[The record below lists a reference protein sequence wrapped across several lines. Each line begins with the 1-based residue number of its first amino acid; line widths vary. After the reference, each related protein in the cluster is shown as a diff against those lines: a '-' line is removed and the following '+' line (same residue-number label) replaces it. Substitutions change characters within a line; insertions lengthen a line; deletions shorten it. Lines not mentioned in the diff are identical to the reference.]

1 MREISGLHNLIR
13 RALEEDLGPGDV
25 TTSSVLTGEEKGFA
39 LAIAKAD
46 MVVAGI
52 EVFKEVFFSLDPDIR
67 FIRST
72 VDGQEAGPGDI
83 LAEVSGNLANILRA
97 ERTALNLLQRMCG
110 VATHTMRFAGEIRGT
125 QARILDTRKTMP
137 GLRILDKYAV
147 RVGGG
152 SNHRMGLYDGVLIK
166 DNHIA
171 AAGGIAKAVARA
183 RRGAPHTLKVEVETG
198 SIQEVKEAVAA
209 GADIIMLDNMEI
221 EEMREAV
228 RLIGGRALT
237 EASGNVNLS
246 NVKRIAETGVD
257 FISVGAI
264 THSAPAADI
273 SLKVGHQATGG
284 GR

>member
-1 MREISGLHNLIR
+1 MTPMLETSSLRSLIR
-13 RALEEDLGPGDV
+13 RALNEDMGPGDV
-25 TTSSVLTGEEKGFA
+25 TTSSVLTGEEKGSA
-39 LAIAKAD
+39 LAVAKAE

-52 EVFKEVFFSLDPDIR
+52 EVFKEVFLALDPDIR

-72 VDGQEAGPGDI
+72 VDGQGAAPGEV
-83 LAEVSGNLANILRA
+83 LAEVSGNLANILMA

-125 QARILDTRKTMP
+125 RARILDTRKTMP
-137 GLRILDKYAV
+137 GLRMLDKYAV

-152 SNHRMGLYDGVLIK
+152 SNHRMGLFDGVLIK

-183 RRGAPHTLKVEVETG
+183 RQGAPHTLKIEVEAG
-198 SIQEVKEAVAA
+198 NIQEVKEAAAA
-209 GADIIMLDNMEI
+209 GADIIMLDNMDL

-228 RLIGGRALT
+228 RLIEGRALT

-273 SLKVGHQATGG
+273 SLKI
-284 GR
+284 R

>member
-1 MREISGLHNLIR
+1 MTPMLETSSLRSLIR
-13 RALEEDLGPGDV
+13 RALNEDMGPGDV
-25 TTSSVLTGEEKGFA
+25 TTSSVLTGEEKGSA
-39 LAIAKAD
+39 LAVAKAE

-52 EVFKEVFFSLDPDIR
+52 EVFKEVFLALDPDIR

-72 VDGQEAGPGDI
+72 VDGQGAAPGEF
-83 LAEVSGNLANILRA
+83 LAEVSGNLANILMA

-125 QARILDTRKTMP
+125 RARILDTRKTMP
-137 GLRILDKYAV
+137 GLRMLDKYAV

-152 SNHRMGLYDGVLIK
+152 SNHRMGLFDGVLIK

-183 RRGAPHTLKVEVETG
+183 RQGAPHTLKIEVEAG
-198 SIQEVKEAVAA
+198 NVQEVKEAVAA
-209 GADIIMLDNMEI
+209 GADIIMLDNMDL
-221 EEMREAV
+221 EEMREAL
-228 RLIGGRALT
+228 RLIEGRALT

-273 SLKVGHQATGG
+273 SLNI
-284 GR
+284 R

>member
-1 MREISGLHNLIR
+1 MLETSGLRNLIR
-13 RALEEDLGPGDV
+13 RALEEDMGPGDV
-25 TTSSVLTGEEKGFA
+25 TTASVLTGEEKGSA
-39 LAIAKAD
+39 LAVAKAE

-52 EVFKEVFFSLDPDIR
+52 EVFKEVFFTLDPDIR

-72 VDGQEAGPGDI
+72 VDGQEAAPGEV
-83 LAEVSGNLANILRA
+83 LAEVSGNLANILTA
-97 ERTALNLLQRMCG
+97 ERTALNILQRMCG

-125 QARILDTRKTMP
+125 RARILDTRKTMP
-137 GLRILDKYAV
+137 GLRILDKFAV

-152 SNHRMGLYDGVLIK
+152 SNHRMGLFDGILIK
-166 DNHIA
+166 DNHMA
-171 AAGGIAKAVARA
+171 AAGGISKAVARA
-183 RRGAPHTLKVEVETG
+183 RQGAPHTLKIEVEAG
-198 SIQEVKEAVAA
+198 NIQEVKEAAAA
-209 GADIIMLDNMEI
+209 GADIIMLDNMDL

-228 RLIGGRALT
+228 RLIEGRALT

-273 SLKVGHQATGG
+273 SLKI
-284 GR
+284 R

>member
-1 MREISGLHNLIR
+1 MTPMLETSSLRSLIR
-13 RALEEDLGPGDV
+13 RALNEDMGPGDV
-25 TTSSVLTGEEKGFA
+25 TTSSVLTGEEKGSA
-39 LAIAKAD
+39 LAVAKAE

-52 EVFKEVFFSLDPDIR
+52 EVFKEVFLALDPDIR

-72 VDGQEAGPGDI
+72 VDGQGAAPGEV
-83 LAEVSGNLANILRA
+83 LAEVSGNLANILMA

-125 QARILDTRKTMP
+125 RARILDTRKTMP
-137 GLRILDKYAV
+137 GLRMLDKYAV

-152 SNHRMGLYDGVLIK
+152 SNHRMGLFDGVLIK

-183 RRGAPHTLKVEVETG
+183 RQGAPHTLKIEVEAG
-198 SIQEVKEAVAA
+198 NIQEVKEAAAA
-209 GADIIMLDNMEI
+209 GADIIMLDNMDL

-228 RLIGGRALT
+228 RLIEGRALT

-273 SLKVGHQATGG
+273 SLNI
-284 GR
+284 R

>member
-1 MREISGLHNLIR
+1 MTPMLETSSLRSLIR
-13 RALEEDLGPGDV
+13 RALNEDMGPGDV
-25 TTSSVLTGEEKGFA
+25 TTSSVLTGEEKGSA
-39 LAIAKAD
+39 LAVAKAE

-52 EVFKEVFFSLDPDIR
+52 EVFKEVFLALDPDIR

-72 VDGQEAGPGDI
+72 VDGQGAAPGEV
-83 LAEVSGNLANILRA
+83 LAEVSGNLANILMA

-125 QARILDTRKTMP
+125 RARILDTRKTMP
-137 GLRILDKYAV
+137 GLRMLDKYAV

-152 SNHRMGLYDGVLIK
+152 SNHRMGLFDGVLIK

-183 RRGAPHTLKVEVETG
+183 RQGAPHTLKIEVEAG
-198 SIQEVKEAVAA
+198 NVQEVKEAVAA
-209 GADIIMLDNMEI
+209 GADIIMLDNMDL
-221 EEMREAV
+221 EEMREAL
-228 RLIGGRALT
+228 RLIEGRALT

-273 SLKVGHQATGG
+273 SLNI
-284 GR
+284 R

>member
-1 MREISGLHNLIR
+1 MLETSSLRSLIR
-13 RALEEDLGPGDV
+13 RALNEDMGPGDV
-25 TTSSVLTGEEKGFA
+25 TTSSVLTGEEKGSA
-39 LAIAKAD
+39 LAVAKAE

-52 EVFKEVFFSLDPDIR
+52 EVFKEVFLALDPDIR

-72 VDGQEAGPGDI
+72 VDGQGAAPGEV
-83 LAEVSGNLANILRA
+83 LAEVSGNLANILMA

-125 QARILDTRKTMP
+125 RARILDTRKTMP
-137 GLRILDKYAV
+137 GLRMLDKYAV

-152 SNHRMGLYDGVLIK
+152 SNHRMGLFDGVLIK

-183 RRGAPHTLKVEVETG
+183 RQGAPHTLKIEVEAG
-198 SIQEVKEAVAA
+198 NIQEVKEAAAA
-209 GADIIMLDNMEI
+209 GADIIMLDNMDL

-228 RLIGGRALT
+228 RLIEGRALT

-273 SLKVGHQATGG
+273 SLNI
-284 GR
+284 R